1 MGGRDRGPWA
11 WCSVARPCSAGFA
24 WRTSATAILAKE
36 CNFRLEHIDY
46 HNTVQHKNA
55 ILTKKNCSASKT
67 EWICIPEI
75 VVLKKNR
82 VFQKKKIS
90 NDLRG
95 GKKFRV
101 FLQNL
106 WYSYETE
113 SAHVYDF
120 TKWIVGSRFQ
130 RDKQLFLGFFC
141 KISWIC
147 NNIVFLQNV
156 IWRNFHDFLTF
167 LLTNDKLLH
176 SKIIRQTKQSNF
188 CKPMSEFLVF
198 LQIQF
203 WFKIRLRKSWWKF
216 CRLFWNDP
224 IKFLSIIAF

>member
-1 MGGRDRGPWA
+1 M
-11 WCSVARPCSAGFA
+11 
-24 WRTSATAILAKE
+24 
-36 CNFRLEHIDY
+36 
-46 HNTVQHKNA
+46 
-55 ILTKKNCSASKT
+55 
-67 EWICIPEI
+67 
-75 VVLKKNR
+75 
-82 VFQKKKIS
+82 
-90 NDLRG
+90 
-95 GKKFRV
+95 

-176 SKIIRQTKQSNF
+176 PKIIRQTKQPNF
-188 CKPMSEFLVF
+188 CKQMSEFLFCKFNSDSKSDYANLDENFVVSSETTQLNFYRLLHFNVQIHFKRIKAFYIFNMTFF
-198 LQIQF
+198 LYF
-203 WFKIRLRKSWWKF
+203 HSKHKISNFVKWTFKF
-216 CRLFWNDP
+216 CKQFRQNNWFHEKKWTKIFP
-224 IKFLSIIAF
+224 IYLVLRCNNHPFPLSAFFGLSHHRHYMHYGLGVLATRK